1 MTNPSPREVIA
12 STVARDSSP
21 REELEASRLADQVLE
36 ALRSRGYAIVP
47 IEPTDEMRHA
57 GWLER
62 ENWLDV
68 WRAMI
73 EAS

>member
-12 STVARDSSP
+12 DWLAMAVP
-21 REELEASRLADQVLE
+21 REIAEAEANSILE

>member
-1 MTNPSPREVIA
+1 MTNPSPREVI
-12 STVARDSSP
+12 TETLRGNF
-21 REELEASRLADQVLE
+21 LLADAILDD
-36 ALRSRGYAIVP
+36 LRSRGYAIVP

>member
-1 MTNPSPREVIA
+1 MTNPSPREVI
-12 STVARDSSP
+12 TETLRGNF
-21 REELEASRLADQVLE
+21 LLADAILDD
-36 ALRSRGYAIVP
+36 LRSRGYAIVP

-68 WRAMI
+68 WQAMI

>member
-12 STVARDSSP
+12 AWLLLDFKTSMKPTA
-21 REELEASRLADQVLE
+21 ASESLLE
-36 ALRSRGYAIVP
+36 ALRSRGFAIVP